1 MSRIDNPNNLNGII
15 CINKPQNFTSFDVIA
30 ITRRAALTRKIGHG
44 GTLDPMATGVL
55 PVFIGRAAK
64 TADLIPL
71 SDKRY
76 VAGFKLGLTSE
87 TEDIWGEI
95 LTENDK
101 SVSEEELLCAVNTM
115 QGNIMQ
121 TPPMYSAVKV
131 GGKKL
136 YELARQGIEIERQA
150 RPITVH
156 SIELLSYDEKERAGV
171 LDIHCSKGTY
181 IRTIISDI
189 GEKLGA
195 GAVMTSLCR
204 TLSGGFTLDDC
215 IELEDLRN
223 MIADDVEKHLIP
235 VEKLFSCYEKIV
247 LNEKQ
252 RKMFMNGVVL
262 DSARMNLNYP
272 ENTMLCVYDSENA
285 FLGTACI
292 DAEKGVRIKYL
303 NLLK

>member
-1 MSRIDNPNNLNGII
+1 
-15 CINKPQNFTSFDVIA
+15 
-30 ITRRAALTRKIGHG
+30 
-44 GTLDPMATGVL
+44 
-55 PVFIGRAAK
+55 
-64 TADLIPL
+64 
-71 SDKRY
+71 
-76 VAGFKLGLTSE
+76 
-87 TEDIWGEI
+87 
-95 LTENDK
+95 
-101 SVSEEELLCAVNTM
+101 
-115 QGNIMQ
+115 
-121 TPPMYSAVKV
+121 
-131 GGKKL
+131 
-136 YELARQGIEIERQA
+136 
-150 RPITVH
+150 
-156 SIELLSYDEKERAGV
+156 V

-223 MIADDVEKHLIP
+223 MTADDVEKRLIP

-252 RKMFMNGVVL
+252 RKMFINGVVL

-292 DAEKGVRIKYL
+292 DAEKGIRIKYL